1 MFDILIKDGNI
12 VDGTG
17 TKSFIS
23 DVAIKDGKIAEVGK
37 ISQKAK
43 REIDADGYLVTPGWV
58 DIHTHYDGQSLWDP
72 YLTPSSWHGCTT
84 VVMGNCGVGFA
95 PVSPNKEQWLIEL
108 MESVEDIPG
117 SALNEG
123 IDWQWE
129 SFPEY
134 LDALEKL
141 PRVLDV
147 GTQVPHCAVRSY
159 VMGDRCIEQK
169 TAGSED
175 IKKMADIVQEGL
187 QAGALGF
194 STSRTIVHRT
204 LEGDLVPGTYAGEAE
219 LFGIAEGMNKA
230 GHGVLQ
236 MASDLGEA
244 DGDLKWMAKL
254 SKDYNVGVSLN
265 LFQNDFLP
273 NQYKDILQR
282 MKDVNANGAN
292 ISAQVSGRTVGL
304 ILGLET
310 TMQPFMRKP
319 AYMKIANLPLEQR
332 VIEMNK
338 PEVRKAILSNEGWD
352 PSPEAKRFLQGW
364 EKMFRLGN
372 PPKYEP
378 LQSECLSERSK
389 SEGINPEEIAYDILL
404 EFDGKGLIYYPFLN
418 YSNYNLDCALEM
430 MMAPHTVFGGS
441 DGGAHCGT
449 ICDVSLPTYNLS
461 YWGRDRTRG
470 EKVAIEWL
478 VHKQTLGTALIHGL
492 NDRGCIKEGLIADLN
507 IIDLEELA
515 IDSPKV
521 AYDLPTGARRLVQ
534 GSKGYKHTI
543 KSGIPIFEDGE
554 PTSELPGRL
563 IRGPQARI
571 N

>member
-1 MFDILIKDGNI
+1 
-12 VDGTG
+12 
-17 TKSFIS
+17 
-23 DVAIKDGKIAEVGK
+23 
-37 ISQKAK
+37 
-43 REIDADGYLVTPGWV
+43 
-58 DIHTHYDGQSLWDP
+58 
-72 YLTPSSWHGCTT
+72 
-84 VVMGNCGVGFA
+84 
-95 PVSPNKEQWLIEL
+95 
-108 MESVEDIPG
+108 
-117 SALNEG
+117 
-123 IDWQWE
+123 
-129 SFPEY
+129 
-134 LDALEKL
+134 LD
-141 PRVLDV
+141 
-147 GTQVPHCAVRSY
+147 
-159 VMGDRCIEQK
+159 
-169 TAGSED
+169 
-175 IKKMADIVQEGL
+175 
-187 QAGALGF
+187 
-194 STSRTIVHRT
+194 
-204 LEGDLVPGTYAGEAE
+204 
-219 LFGIAEGMNKA
+219 
-230 GHGVLQ
+230 
-236 MASDLGEA
+236 
-244 DGDLKWMAKL
+244 
-254 SKDYNVGVSLN
+254 LN

-389 SEGINPEEIAYDILL
+389 LEGINPEEIAYDILI

-449 ICDVSLPTYNLS
+449 ICDVSLPTYNIA

-478 VHKQTLGTALIHGL
+478 VHKQTMGTALIHGL

-554 PTSELPGRL
+554 PTSELPGKL

>member
-117 SALNEG
+117 SALAEG

-204 LEGDLVPGTYAGEAE
+204 REGDLVPGTYAGEAE

-236 MASDLGEA
+236 MASDLGES

-265 LFQNDFLP
+265 LFQNDLS
-273 NQYKDILQR
+273 L
-282 MKDVNANGAN
+282 
-292 ISAQVSGRTVGL
+292 IS
-304 ILGLET
+304 
-310 TMQPFMRKP
+310 
-319 AYMKIANLPLEQR
+319 
-332 VIEMNK
+332 
-338 PEVRKAILSNEGWD
+338 
-352 PSPEAKRFLQGW
+352 
-364 EKMFRLGN
+364 
-372 PPKYEP
+372 
-378 LQSECLSERSK
+378 
-389 SEGINPEEIAYDILL
+389 
-404 EFDGKGLIYYPFLN
+404 
-418 YSNYNLDCALEM
+418 
-430 MMAPHTVFGGS
+430 
-441 DGGAHCGT
+441 
-449 ICDVSLPTYNLS
+449 
-461 YWGRDRTRG
+461 
-470 EKVAIEWL
+470 
-478 VHKQTLGTALIHGL
+478 
-492 NDRGCIKEGLIADLN
+492 
-507 IIDLEELA
+507 
-515 IDSPKV
+515 
-521 AYDLPTGARRLVQ
+521 
-534 GSKGYKHTI
+534 
-543 KSGIPIFEDGE
+543 
-554 PTSELPGRL
+554 
-563 IRGPQARI
+563 
-571 N
+571 